1 MNIVKYSS
9 CAQKNKYLS
18 QIEAYEWQAAKFL
31 ATLLK
36 ENRLESVFGGW
47 GDLYLLVDGDTLV
60 SFITLSAQDC
70 ISAPSLTP
78 WLGFF
83 HTAPEYRG
91 NRYGKILIDYV
102 CQIARNSGYKI
113 IYIATD
119 HIGLYE
125 KYGFVYLGNLI
136 DIYGV
141 DSRIYKKELQISI

>member
-1 MNIVKYSS
+1 MEIVSYSS
-9 CAQKNKYLS
+9 CAQKNIYLN
-18 QIEAYEWQAAKFL
+18 QIEAYEWKAAKFL
-31 ATLLK
+31 ATLVK
-36 ENRLESVFGGW
+36 ENRLKSVLGGW

-70 ISAPSLTP
+70 IPDINLTP

-91 NRYGKILIDYV
+91 NRYGKLLIDRV
-102 CQIARNSGYKI
+102 CQIARNAGYQI

-119 HIGLYE
+119 HVGLYE
-125 KYGFVYLGNLI
+125 KYGFVYLENRI

-141 DSRIYKKELQISI
+141 DSRVYKKEL